1 MKYLLPLLLFFPF
14 FCLSQ
19 SNFERAEVYFL
30 QEKFD
35 VAKPLFQSYLE
46 KHPNNLKTK
55 EYLGDIASYSS
66 DWETA
71 IDYYKDLVAIDAFS
85 ANYHFKYG
93 GATSMKALK
102 ISKVRALLYVSDIKE
117 AFETAASLDPMH
129 IETRWALVEFYIQLP
144 RLLGGSEAKAIEYAN
159 QLAEISPV
167 DGYLAKG
174 YIAEYTERP
183 LDAENFYKK
192 AIEVGGSIH
201 TYEKLS
207 KLYEK
212 NNQPEEAIETSARS
226 LKAHKRNQLN
236 YQIGKIS
243 AQYNIDHQLGLESLE
258 EYVKNHSVK
267 DGVPKDWA
275 YFRMAQIYK
284 NLGMKENALLWID
297 MALNSRPDFKEAQ
310 EEKRIIRA
318 L

>member
-1 MKYLLPLLLFFPF
+1 MKYLLPLLLIIPF

-19 SNFERAEVYFL
+19 NNFEKAEAYFQ
-30 QEKFD
+30 QEKFNL
-35 VAKPLFQSYLE
+35 AEPLFQSYLVE
-46 KHPNNLKTK
+46 HPNSLKTK
-55 EYLGDIASYSS
+55 EYLGDIASYSK

-71 IDYYKDLVAIDAFS
+71 IEYYKDLVSIDAIN

-93 GATSMKALK
+93 GATSMKVLG

-129 IETRWALVEFYIQLP
+129 IETRWALVEYYIQLP
-144 RLLGGSEAKAIEYAN
+144 GLIGGSEAKAIEYADE
-159 QLAEISPV
+159 LGKISPV
-167 DGYLAKG
+167 DGYLANG

-183 LDAENFYKK
+183 LDAESFYKK
-192 AIEVGGSIH
+192 AIEVGGSLH
-201 TYEKLS
+201 TYKKLS
-207 KLYEK
+207 EHYEN
-212 NNQPEEAIETSARS
+212 NNQPQEAIKTSAKS
-226 LKAHKRNQLN
+226 LEVHKRNQLN
-236 YQIGKIS
+236 YQIGKIA
-243 AQYNIDHQLGLESLE
+243 AQYNIDPQLGLESLD

-284 NLGMKENALLWID
+284 NLGKKENALQWINK
-297 MALNSRPDFKEAQ
+297 ALSSRPDFKEAL
-310 EEKRIIRA
+310 EEKRIIKA

>member
-1 MKYLLPLLLFFPF
+1 MKYLLSLLLIFPF

-19 SNFERAEVYFL
+19 SNFERAEEYFE

-35 VAKPLFQSYLE
+35 LAKPLFQSYLE
-46 KHPNNLKTK
+46 KHPNSLKSK
-55 EYLGDIASYSS
+55 EYLGDIASYSK

-71 IDYYKDLVAIDAFS
+71 IDYYEDLVSIDAIN

-93 GATSMKALK
+93 GATSMKALE
-102 ISKVRALLYVSDIKE
+102 ISKVRALLYVSDIRE

-144 RLLGGSEAKAIEYAN
+144 GLIGGSEAKAIEYADE
-159 QLAEISPV
+159 LGKISPV
-167 DGYLAKG
+167 DGYLANG

-192 AIEVGGSIH
+192 AIEVGGSLH
-201 TYEKLS
+201 TYGKLS
-207 KLYEK
+207 ELYEK
-212 NNQPEEAIETSARS
+212 NNQPQEAIETSTRS
-226 LKAHKRNQLN
+226 LKVHKRNQLN
-236 YQIGKIS
+236 YQIGKIA
-243 AQYNIDHQLGLESLE
+243 AQYNVDPQLGLESLQ

-284 NLGMKENALLWID
+284 NLGKKENALLWINK
-297 MALNSRPDFKEAQ
+297 ALSSRPDFKEAM
-310 EEKRIIRA
+310 EEKRIIKA